1 VFSLSSLTSD
11 EWTAILLS
19 LRIAVVATLVAL
31 PFGIAIAWLLARQ
44 DFKGKRAF
52 EFSTLL
58 AFAVPGTVV
67 GISYLLAFNT
77 PPFDLVGTGVV
88 LVLSF
93 VFRNMPVGIRSGLA
107 ALAQLDKSLDEASL
121 TLGAST
127 AGTVR
132 RVVLPLLK
140 PTVAVALVYG
150 FVRAMTA
157 VSAVIFLVSAEH
169 NLSTTYILA
178 QVEGG
183 QYGRAIAYSCVL
195 IVAMLV
201 AIGGV
206 QLALGRRQIGRRALV

>member
-1 VFSLSSLTSD
+1 M
-11 EWTAILLS
+11 
-19 LRIAVVATLVAL
+19 
-31 PFGIAIAWLLARQ
+31 
-44 DFKGKRAF
+44 
-52 EFSTLL
+52 L

-107 ALAQLDKSLDEASL
+107 ALSQLDKSLDEASL

-127 AGTVR
+127 GRTVR
-132 RVVLPLLK
+132 DVVLPLMR
-140 PTVAVALVYG
+140 PTVVIALVYG

-178 QVEGG
+178 QVESG

-195 IVAMLV
+195 IVAMLIAV
-201 AIGGV
+201 TGV
-206 QLALGRRQIGRRALV
+206 QALFGKRQIGRRALA